1 MFGFIGMILAVPFF
15 AVIYP
20 IFVNYVHDRLKLKNM
35 PVNASEYYP
44 TDPRKADSPKTPEA
58 AKENK

>member
-20 IFVNYVHDRLKLKNM
+20 IFANFVHERLRKRNM
-35 PVNASEYYP
+35 PVSTSEYYP
-44 TDPRKADSPKTPEA
+44 EEVPKVPEPQ
-58 AKENK
+58 KKQK